1 MKMQTFVYPIA
12 LETPVD
18 GGFVVSC
25 RDLPE
30 VITDADTRDGAIE
43 AAEGA
48 LQAALEFRIRENEV
62 IPQAT
67 KAKRG
72 EVLVAVPIG
81 TAMKAA
87 LYLTMNEQG
96 INKSELAR
104 RLGVDEK
111 EARRMLDPKHS
122 TKVPALE
129 RALHILGKRTEL
141 RIA

>member
-1 MKMQTFVYPIA
+1 MQSFVYPLL
-12 LETPVD
+12 LEGAVE
-18 GGFVVSC
+18 GGFVVTC

-30 VITDADTRDGAIE
+30 VITDADTRNQAIE

-48 LQAALEFRIRENEV
+48 LQAAIEFRIQAGED
-62 IPQAT
+62 IPVAT
-67 KAKRG
+67 EPKRG
-72 EVLVAVPIG
+72 EVMVAVPIS

-87 LYLTMNEQG
+87 LYLAMREQG

-129 RALHILGKRTEL
+129 HALHILGKRAEL

>member
-1 MKMQTFVYPIA
+1 MQNFAYPIKLDA
-12 LETPVD
+12 AAE
-18 GGFVVSC
+18 GGFVVTC

-30 VITDADTRDGAIE
+30 VITDADTREEALE

-48 LQAALEFRIRENEV
+48 LQAAIEFRIYENED
-62 IPQAT
+62 IPAAT
-67 KAKRG
+67 NPKRG
-72 EVLVAVPIG
+72 ETIVAVPIS

-87 LYLTMNEQG
+87 LYLAMREQG

-129 RALHILGKRTEL
+129 HALHILGKRPEL

>member
-1 MKMQTFVYPIA
+1 MQNFAYPIKLDA
-12 LETPVD
+12 AAE
-18 GGFVVSC
+18 GGFVVTC

-30 VITDADTRDGAIE
+30 VITDAETRDEALE

-48 LQAALEFRIRENEV
+48 LQAAIEFRILENDD
-62 IPQAT
+62 IPAAT
-67 KAKRG
+67 NHRRG
-72 EVLVAVPIG
+72 EVIVAVPIS

-87 LYLTMNEQG
+87 LYLTMREQG

-129 RALHILGKRTEL
+129 HALHILGKRPEL

>member
-1 MKMQTFVYPIA
+1 MHSFVYSVA
-12 LETPVD
+12 LENAVE
-18 GGFVVSC
+18 GGFVITC

-30 VITDADTRDGAIE
+30 VITDAESHVEALE

-48 LQAALEFRIRENEV
+48 LQAAIEFRIQENEE
-62 IPQAT
+62 IPPAT
-67 KAKRG
+67 KPTRG
-72 EVLVAVPIG
+72 EVMVAVPIS

-87 LYLTMNEQG
+87 LYLTMREQG

-129 RALHILGKRTEL
+129 NALHALGKRLEL
-141 RIA
+141 RII

>member
-1 MKMQTFVYPIA
+1 MMQSFVYPIA
-12 LETPVD
+12 LETAAD
-18 GGFVVSC
+18 GGYVVSC

-30 VITDADTRDGAIE
+30 VITDADTREAATE

-48 LQAALEFRIRENEV
+48 LQAAIEFRIQENED
-62 IPQAT
+62 IPAAT

-72 EVLVAVPIG
+72 EIMVAVPIS

-87 LYLTMNEQG
+87 LYLTMLEQG

-129 RALHILGKRTEL
+129 HALHTLGKRPEL

>member
-1 MKMQTFVYPIA
+1 MQSFAYPIKLDA
-12 LETPVD
+12 AAE
-18 GGFVVSC
+18 GGFVVTC

-30 VITDADTRDGAIE
+30 VITDAETREDGLE

-48 LQAALEFRIRENEV
+48 LQAAIEFRILENED
-62 IPQAT
+62 IPAAT
-67 KAKRG
+67 ELKHG
-72 EVLVAVPIG
+72 EAIVAVPIS

-87 LYLTMNEQG
+87 LYLAMREQG

-129 RALHILGKRTEL
+129 HALHILGKRPEL